1 MTRVHV
7 SGKADRAEGLLRLG
21 IRIPHSSTSAKSNSR
36 SNEEFC
42 YQASPNTRNERKQ
55 NTALYSGVKMFR
67 PQRPRKTYACYRQ
80 TVPAGSDIG
89 RGSSSTLGDV
99 STLGGTWPSLGRRHG
114 RRDLHPE
121 GGRQHRAW
129 ALMVRFSARVP
140 ARADASAGCSVASAI
155 CPPRTSAR
163 LTTSAA

>member
-1 MTRVHV
+1 VARPT
-7 SGKADRAEGLLRLG
+7 ELRDSYASR
-21 IRIPHSSTSAKSNSR
+21 IRIPHSSPSAKSNSR
-36 SNEEFC
+36 SDERFC
-42 YQASPNTRNERKQ
+42 YQTSPNTRNERKHSFIIQ
-55 NTALYSGVKMFR
+55 RKNVR
-67 PQRPRKTYACYRQ
+67 PQRPRKTYARYRQ

-121 GGRQHRAW
+121 GGRQHHAW
-129 ALMVRFSARVP
+129 ALMVRFSARVLT
-140 ARADASAGCSVASAI
+140 RADASAGRSVASAS

-163 LTTSAA
+163 LTASAA